1 VEPSKAKRSDLTFR
15 LRAFLRRRNVR
26 RFPMRTVTPLGTL
39 ALVAVMTLGALVLST
54 TPAGADG
61 VSCATYQQLPHCEVG
76 NQPIVAVSSSTEPF
90 VYAITSTGSVYG
102 SYEVWP
108 GMNGQRLS
116 APIVG
121 IAATSLGAT
130 SPENPVGNSY
140 PYWLVA
146 SDGGV
151 FAFAGPSYSGPPS
164 SPPSPGGRFYGSMG
178 GAHLNAPVVG
188 IAATPDGGGYWL
200 VAADGGVFS
209 FGDAQF
215 FGSMGGTRMNSRIVG
230 IAATHDGGGYW
241 LVAAD
246 GGVFA
251 FGDAQFFG
259 STGGAPLN
267 APIVGMTVTPD
278 GGGYVLAA
286 ADGGIFD
293 FGDAAFVGSAVG
305 LVDGPVVGVSMS
317 QYNGL
322 SVTTSLG
329 MTLNLG
335 Q

>member
-1 VEPSKAKRSDLTFR
+1 
-15 LRAFLRRRNVR
+15 VR
-26 RFPMRTVTPLGTL
+26 RLSMRSVTPIGTL
-39 ALVAVMTLGALVLST
+39 ALVAVLTLGGFVLSA

-76 NQPIVAVSSSTEPF
+76 NQPIAAVSSSSEPF

-102 SYEVWP
+102 GNEVWP

-121 IAATSLGAT
+121 IAATYPAT
-130 SPENPVGNSY
+130 NPATQTGTSY

-151 FAFAGPSYSGPPS
+151 FAFAGPSFVPPS
-164 SPPSPGGRFYGSMG
+164 VQPPGARFYGSMG
-178 GAHLNAPVVG
+178 GTHLNAPVVG
-188 IAATPDGGGYWL
+188 IAATPDAFGYWL

-215 FGSMGGTRMNSRIVG
+215 YGSMGGTHLNSRIVG
-230 IAATHDGGGYW
+230 ITATPDGGGYW
-241 LVAAD
+241 MVAAD
-246 GGVFA
+246 GGVFS
-251 FGDAQFFG
+251 FGDAHFFG
-259 STGGAPLN
+259 SMGGTPLN
-267 APIVGMTVTPD
+267 AAIVGIAATPD

-305 LVDGPVVGVSMS
+305 LVDAPVVGVSLS
-317 QYNGL
+317 TSDGL
-322 SVTTSLG
+322 SVTSSSG

-335 Q
+335 